1 MIVCSHFELGR
12 ICAGLL
18 LFVYICIVIGDPII
32 RDVNDQFK
40 PPHICGYPRART
52 WISNAMPWDI
62 VIFVV
67 YDG

>member
-1 MIVCSHFELGR
+1 MFVIVCSHLELGR

-32 RDVNDQFK
+32 MDVNNQFK

-52 WISNAMPWDI
+52 WIRTPCRSRDFCC
-62 VIFVV
+62 V
-67 YDG
+67 